1 MAIRL
6 HYILTLLY
14 PPSPAKRVFVEHYIK
29 FKGRKLYFDFYVP
42 GLNMLFECQG
52 QQHFKFNAFFQ
63 GTKEAF
69 ISQKKRDN
77 LKIDYIQQEGM
88 YLVYVNYNEEITTA
102 LVLDRI
108 NEAMNSECRYAGLTS

>member
-1 MAIRL
+1 
-6 HYILTLLY
+6 
-14 PPSPAKRVFVEHYIK
+14 
-29 FKGRKLYFDFYVP
+29 
-42 GLNMLFECQG
+42 MLFECQG